1 MLGRETN
8 YTLIR
13 KINQSL
19 FNGLTS
25 KEFISK
31 KQLLIA
37 PDWTVGDLIEAGLKS
52 GVVRW
57 NNKKLIFDCKK
68 VKIYLQPED
77 ERALRKKVF
86 ETECLPSELVYG
98 LIRKY
103 ITRGMRI

>member
-1 MLGRETN
+1 MPGRKTN
-8 YTLIR
+8 YALIR
-13 KINQSL
+13 KINRSL

-25 KEFISK
+25 REFISK

-57 NNKKLIFDCKK
+57 NNKKLMFDCKK

-86 ETECLPSELVYG
+86 ETECLPSELVYE

-103 ITRGMRI
+103 ITREVRI